1 MRYKL
6 LGGTGIRVAELCLG
20 AMTFGTE
27 WNWGSDK
34 EESRAVFDVYA
45 EAGGNFIDTANRY
58 TEGTSERFV
67 GEFIAADRE
76 HFVVAT
82 KFTLLTRR
90 GEPNAAGN
98 GRKNLT
104 ESLDA
109 SLKRLGTDYIDLYWV
124 HAWDFTTRPQE
135 LMRALDDAVRQGKI
149 LSIGISD
156 TPAWIVAQAN
166 TIAEF
171 RGWTSFAGLQIEYS
185 LAQRTV
191 ERELLPMAAAFGMT
205 VCAWAPLAAGVL
217 TGKYLGNR
225 PEEDVRLKPESV
237 RLTERNYAIAHEVAA
252 VAAELGA
259 TPAQV
264 AIAWLRRQR
273 GVIIPILGA
282 RSKAQLADNLGCL
295 NVELGA
301 EHCAR
306 LDAVSA
312 IEKGFPHEFLT
323 NTREIVFG
331 GLYDRIDNHL
341 L

>member
-6 LGGTGIRVAELCLG
+6 LGKTGIRVAELCLG
-20 AMTFGTE
+20 TMTFGTE
-27 WNWGSDK
+27 WNWGSTK
-34 EESRAVFDVYA
+34 EESKAVFDAYA
-45 EAGGNFIDTANRY
+45 NAGGNFIDTANRY

-82 KFTLLTRR
+82 KFTLHTRR
-90 GEPNAAGN
+90 GEPNASGN

-104 ESLDA
+104 ESLNA
-109 SLKRLGTDYIDLYWV
+109 SLKRLGTDYIDLYWI
-124 HAWDFTTRPQE
+124 HAWDFTTGIEE
-135 LMRALDDAVRQGKI
+135 LMRSLDDAVRQGKI

-166 TIAEF
+166 TIAEL

-191 ERELLPMAAAFGMT
+191 ERELVPMASAFDMA
-205 VCAWAPLAAGVL
+205 VMAWSPLAAGVL
-217 TGKYLGNR
+217 TGKYLEKR

-237 RLTERNYAIAHEVAA
+237 RLTERNFAIAREVTAIA
-252 VAAELGA
+252 TEISA
-259 TPAQV
+259 TPSQV
-264 AIAWLRRQR
+264 AIAWLLRQK

-282 RSKAQLADNLGCL
+282 RNVMQIEDNLGSL
-295 NVELGA
+295 KVELTPLHL
-301 EHCAR
+301 ER
-306 LDAVSA
+306 LHAVSA
-312 IEKGFPHEFLT
+312 LEKGFPHEFLV

-331 GLYDRIDNHL
+331 GLYDKIDNHL
-341 L
+341 Q